1 MKNPFEYEAANNLT
15 VHEILDYYIED
26 YNYTRFLESKRNI
39 FLLGERGSGKTMTL
53 LYNSFKIKYQDPKRN
68 KASDLFEKIG
78 IHIPCNTPL
87 FHKKEYL
94 LLDDEYKAQVIA
106 EHYFVLSISNA
117 IVSSLKDIKEV
128 IKGFEDFNNTFK
140 EDFNYIFNIQSNA
153 KHTFLES
160 ISRWID
166 RETFETQKHINDP
179 KNNEFY
185 QNALS
190 LSTFVQPLIRLIKKV
205 PLLKESH
212 FIFLID
218 DAHDLNIHQ
227 VKVLNSWI
235 AFRDHSDFSIKVA
248 TAKVNSPIKIT
259 STGGSILEGH
269 DYTSIDLEK
278 PFYSKDSE
286 FGKLARSII
295 KKRLEKISGI
305 DTDPFD
311 FFPANEELAKS
322 LAKYKEEARQ
332 EAIGRYGETE
342 KKKISDHVYKYARA
356 YYFRDRAKS
365 KGNLI
370 PYSGFEIITD
380 LSTGIIRNLLDPCY
394 YMFDAVLSQ
403 TGQAGKIEA
412 ISPKIQ
418 REIII
423 ARSNAMWKRLEDG
436 LDKEVE
442 MCTSIQ
448 GKWIF
453 NLFDNLIA
461 HFRERLLKHK
471 SEPRAIMFTISE
483 SEYEAYDQLIKLLR
497 IAQMSQILY
506 TRIGVAKDDGKKE
519 TYFVPNRILLP
530 TRGLDPN
537 GQHARVSLKS
547 SDLWLA
553 ASENKPIPYED
564 EGTGSNTQT
573 ELFKNL

>member
-15 VHEILDYYIED
+15 VQEILDYYIED

-53 LYNSFKIKYQDPKRN
+53 LYNSFKIKYQDKKRN
-68 KASDLFEKIG
+68 QAPDLFERIG

-94 LLDDEYKAQVIA
+94 LLGDEYKAQIIA
-106 EHYFVLSISNA
+106 EHYFILSISSA
-117 IVSSLKDIKEV
+117 IVSSLKDIPE
-128 IKGFEDFNNTFK
+128 IISAFQEFNEEFK
-140 EDFNYIFNIQSNA
+140 EDFNYIFDIPNNA
-153 KHTFLES
+153 KRSFLES
-160 ISRWID
+160 ISKWID
-166 RETFETQKHINDP
+166 KETFETQKHINDP
-179 KNNEFY
+179 KNDEFY
-185 QNALS
+185 QNALA
-190 LSTFVQPLIRLIKKV
+190 LSTFVQPLIKLMKKV
-205 PLLKESH
+205 PLLKDTH

-218 DAHDLNIHQ
+218 DAHDLNSQQ

-235 AFRDHSDFSIKVA
+235 AYRDHSDFSIKVA

-286 FGKLARSII
+286 FGNLARSIV
-295 KKRLEKISGI
+295 KKRLEKISQI

-311 FFPANEELAKS
+311 FFPENEDLSES
-322 LAKYKEEARQ
+322 LGKYKEIARKEAA
-332 EAIGRYGETE
+332 EKYGATE

-356 YYFRDRAKS
+356 YYFKDRAQS
-365 KGNLI
+365 KANLI
-370 PYSGFEIITD
+370 PYSGFAMITD

-394 YMFDAVLSQ
+394 YMFDAVLSKNSNVS
-403 TGQAGKIEA
+403 KIENIPA
-412 ISPKIQ
+412 KIQ

-448 GKWIF
+448 GRWIF
-453 NLFDNLIA
+453 YLFDNVIA

-471 SEPRAIMFTISE
+471 SEPRAIMFTISQPE
-483 SEYEAYDQLIKLLR
+483 NDQYEQLIKLLK

-506 TRIGVAKDDGKKE
+506 TRIGVAKDDGRKE

-553 ASENKPIPYED
+553 ASENKPIPYDED
-564 EGTGSNTQT
+564 ASTTLIQT
-573 ELFKNL
+573 ELF